1 MISLITW
8 QHLNVYSY
16 KLKNNVCV
24 ISIFHLYEAK
34 KTKLKLAGKKL
45 QWLVVKK
52 VNFRPCAYGF
62 MISAMQKTQAE
73 FRNLVI
79 KTKFTVYHRMS
90 RNLSKFGRINQK

>member
-34 KTKLKLAGKKL
+34 KQNKKKLAGKKL
-45 QWLVVKK
+45 LWQVVKK
-52 VNFRPCAYGF
+52 LTSGPNIDSQWSQEIHLNTIWG
-62 MISAMQKTQAE
+62 
-73 FRNLVI
+73 
-79 KTKFTVYHRMS
+79 
-90 RNLSKFGRINQK
+90 

>member
-34 KTKLKLAGKKL
+34 KKKKKKLAGKKL
-45 QWLVVKK
+45 LWQVVKK
-52 VNFRPCAYGF
+52 LTSGPGCTCTDRV
-62 MISAMQKTQAE
+62 IS
-73 FRNLVI
+73 
-79 KTKFTVYHRMS
+79 
-90 RNLSKFGRINQK
+90 INIDSQWSQEIHLNTIWG

>member
-34 KTKLKLAGKKL
+34 KLNKKKLSGKKL
-45 QWLVVKK
+45 LWQVVKK
-52 VNFRPCAYGF
+52 VNFRPW
-62 MISAMQKTQAE
+62 SAKKGLHRWREEIWVVVAE
-73 FRNLVI
+73 Q
-79 KTKFTVYHRMS
+79 
-90 RNLSKFGRINQK
+90 RII

>member
-34 KTKLKLAGKKL
+34 KQNKKKWLVKSYCGRWSKKL
-45 QWLVVKK
+45 TSGPGHHTWLYVTSLSLSILLFEFTSELCVYILVV
-52 VNFRPCAYGF
+52 N
-62 MISAMQKTQAE
+62 I
-73 FRNLVI
+73 
-79 KTKFTVYHRMS
+79 
-90 RNLSKFGRINQK
+90 

>member
-34 KTKLKLAGKKL
+34 KKNWLLKSYSGWWSKKL
-45 QWLVVKK
+45 TSGPVYSKWKYFPECQ
-52 VNFRPCAYGF
+52 
-62 MISAMQKTQAE
+62 Q
-73 FRNLVI
+73 
-79 KTKFTVYHRMS
+79 FTTNIFYWS
-90 RNLSKFGRINQK
+90 YELF

>member
-34 KTKLKLAGKKL
+34 RQNKKKLAGKKL
-45 QWLVVKK
+45 LWQVVKK
-52 VNFRPCAYGF
+52 VNFRLWSLLKLMHG
-62 MISAMQKTQAE
+62 SD
-73 FRNLVI
+73 
-79 KTKFTVYHRMS
+79 
-90 RNLSKFGRINQK
+90 

>member
-34 KTKLKLAGKKL
+34 NSGWWSKKL
-45 QWLVVKK
+45 TSGPGLM
-52 VNFRPCAYGF
+52 NA
-62 MISAMQKTQAE
+62 A
-73 FRNLVI
+73 
-79 KTKFTVYHRMS
+79 
-90 RNLSKFGRINQK
+90 